1 MSAEILMPSL
11 DASIHEALLVK
22 WLKTEGAQVDVG
34 EAVAEVETDKA
45 VIEVESNVKG
55 IFIKALVEEGGMVTV
70 NAAIALVQ
78 EEGEDAGSLAVIPIA
93 APAVKAEIKTG
104 HSFAEP
110 VVTSSVQHNESP
122 PNREG
127 RILASPLAR
136 RMAVQEGLDL
146 SRVSGSG
153 PNGRIVKCDV
163 KNALANIVSETP
175 IVARRPAEADS
186 SELAYLPAYIAINN
200 TVMRNTIARRL
211 TESSRNVPHYF
222 LTIDCN
228 VDKLIALRKDM
239 NTDCDSGCSVSL
251 NDFVICA
258 AAIALKKIPAA
269 NAAWT
274 DTAILRF
281 ERVDISIA
289 VATDGGLITPVIRNA
304 DAKGLTQV
312 SEEARGLAARA
323 RTGKLLP
330 EEYRGGTFTIS
341 NLGKYGIKSFTSIIN
356 PPQGAI
362 LSVGVAEQRPVVT
375 DGQLGV
381 ATIMTI
387 TLAADHRC
395 IDGAVGAE
403 FLAAFKGLIERPIK
417 ILI

>member
-1 MSAEILMPSL
+1 M
-11 DASIHEALLVK
+11 
-22 WLKTEGAQVDVG
+22 
-34 EAVAEVETDKA
+34 
-45 VIEVESNVKG
+45 
-55 IFIKALVEEGGMVTV
+55 
-70 NAAIALVQ
+70 
-78 EEGEDAGSLAVIPIA
+78 
-93 APAVKAEIKTG
+93 
-104 HSFAEP
+104 
-110 VVTSSVQHNESP
+110 
-122 PNREG
+122 
-127 RILASPLAR
+127 
-136 RMAVQEGLDL
+136 
-146 SRVSGSG
+146 
-153 PNGRIVKCDV
+153 
-163 KNALANIVSETP
+163 
-175 IVARRPAEADS
+175 
-186 SELAYLPAYIAINN
+186 
-200 TVMRNTIARRL
+200 
-211 TESSRNVPHYF
+211 
-222 LTIDCN
+222 
-228 VDKLIALRKDM
+228 
-239 NTDCDSGCSVSL
+239 SL